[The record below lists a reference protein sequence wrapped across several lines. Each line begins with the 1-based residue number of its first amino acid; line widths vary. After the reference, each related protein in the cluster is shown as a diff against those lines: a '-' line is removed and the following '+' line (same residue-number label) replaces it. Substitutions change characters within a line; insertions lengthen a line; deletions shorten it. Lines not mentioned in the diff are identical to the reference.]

1 MNMQQKRLVRAKDGR
16 MIAGVCKGFA
26 DYFGIDPTLVRI
38 GFVLTLLP
46 GGVPGLLLYGILW
59 LIMPSE

>member
-46 GGVPGLLLYGILW
+46 G
-59 LIMPSE
+59 